1 MSRLRRII
9 GGLLGG
15 ARTADSAAEESLDVN
30 LEQAAEN
37 RSEADTDALMR
48 NAVGRHMKG
57 DLEGAKAAYRAVL
70 EVKSDHVDALHLL
83 GSVFGQQGQLSP
95 ARELLERALEL
106 APENGAAMVD
116 LGNVYRADGEA
127 KRALECYQNALG
139 VSRDSAAAHRNIG
152 YMQLEIGNQG
162 EGLEHLKTALAI
174 EPDVLQDQFTLAE
187 TLAKSGAHAEAIPHY
202 TKALELKPDLAV
214 AHNHLAFSL
223 SACGLHDAA
232 VKHYGKAI
240 ELDPKDYVA
249 RNDFGLLLHKFTRFD
264 AAVEQFEKTIELN
277 PEFPGGYLNLGNV
290 QRDLRRF
297 AEARRCYEKALE
309 LDPDNPDAHNNLST
323 VLKDQGRV
331 AEATIHV
338 RRALELRS
346 GFTEAHSNLL
356 MNLQYMDDVTV
367 DALYHAHVDWVS
379 RQIAKD
385 VRPVSDH
392 LNSVHLDRP
401 LRIGYLSPDFCT
413 HPVGLFLAPVLE
425 SHDRSRVHVTC
436 YDDLYQGDAVTEQ
449 LRSLADE
456 WRSIA
461 GLGDDRIAETI
472 RGDGIDIL
480 VDLAGHTANNRMRLF
495 AHKPAPVQATWIGYL
510 HSTGLPQMD
519 YLIADAVTVPE
530 DTEQRFSETVVRLPQ
545 CFLCYG
551 QPDNRPESVPPPAV
565 VNGYVT
571 FGCYNN
577 LAKVSDETLKLWK
590 RILEHKANSRLLLK
604 NSVFNDAESRDEYMQ
619 KLKALGFKAT
629 RLILEGS
636 STHGEYFSS
645 YGRIDIALDPFPFSG
660 GTVSADALWMGV
672 PVVTLAGD
680 RMASRTSASILECLG
695 LDFLVTHDRDAYVN
709 AALSLAED
717 EAKLASL
724 RDGMRRRFC
733 HTALGEPAIFTANL
747 ETVYRHMWRQW
758 CRQCDGRG

>member
-1 MSRLRRII
+1 
-9 GGLLGG
+9 
-15 ARTADSAAEESLDVN
+15 
-30 LEQAAEN
+30 
-37 RSEADTDALMR
+37 
-48 NAVGRHMKG
+48 
-57 DLEGAKAAYRAVL
+57 
-70 EVKSDHVDALHLL
+70 
-83 GSVFGQQGQLSP
+83 
-95 ARELLERALEL
+95 
-106 APENGAAMVD
+106 MVD
-116 LGNVYRADGEA
+116 LGNVYRAEGA
-127 KRALECYQNALG
+127 ANRALECYRSALA
-139 VSRDSAAAHRNIG
+139 VSPDNVAAHRNIG
-152 YMQLEIGNQG
+152 YMQLEIGNHG
-162 EGLEHLKTALAI
+162 EGLEHLKTALAV

-187 TLAKSGAHAEAIPHY
+187 TLAKSGAHTDAIPHY
-202 TKALELKPDLAV
+202 GKALELEPDLAV

-232 VKHYGKAI
+232 MKHYGKAI

-249 RNDFGLLLHKFTRFD
+249 RNDFGLLLHKFTRCE
-264 AAVEQFEKTIELN
+264 AATEQFEKTIELN

-290 QRDLRRF
+290 QRDLHRF
-297 AEARRCYEKALE
+297 SKARRCYEKTLE
-309 LDPDNPDAHNNLST
+309 LDPNNPDAHNNLGT
-323 VLKDQGRV
+323 VLKDQGLV
-331 AEATIHV
+331 AEATIQV
-338 RRALELRS
+338 QRALELRP

-367 DALYHAHVDWVS
+367 DALYHAHLDWVS

-392 LNSVHLDRP
+392 RNSFHPDRP

-436 YDDLYQGDAVTEQ
+436 YDDLYQGDAVTQ
-449 LRSLADE
+449 RLRSAADE
-456 WRSIA
+456 WRSIT
-461 GLGDDRIAETI
+461 GLGDGRVAETI
-472 RGDGIDIL
+472 RSDEIDIL

-495 AHKPAPVQATWIGYL
+495 ARKPAPVQATWIGYL

-519 YLIADAVTVPE
+519 YLIADAVAVTE
-530 DTEQRFSETVVRLPQ
+530 DTGQRFSETVIRLPE

-551 QPDNRPESVPPPAV
+551 QPENRPEPVPPPAV
-565 VNGYVT
+565 ANGYVT

-590 RILEHKANSRLLLK
+590 GILDNKANSRLVLK
-604 NSVFNDAESRDEYMQ
+604 NSVFDDADFRDEYMQ
-619 KLKALGFKAT
+619 KLKALGFEAT
-629 RLILEGS
+629 RLILDGS

-645 YGRIDIALDPFPFSG
+645 YGQIDIALDTSPFSG

-680 RMASRTSASILECLG
+680 RMASRTSASILKCLG

-717 EAKLASL
+717 EAKLTTL

-733 HTALGEPAIFTANL
+733 HTALGEPAQFTANL
-747 ETVYRHMWRQW
+747 ETVYRHMWHRW
-758 CRQCDGRG
+758 CRQRNGRG